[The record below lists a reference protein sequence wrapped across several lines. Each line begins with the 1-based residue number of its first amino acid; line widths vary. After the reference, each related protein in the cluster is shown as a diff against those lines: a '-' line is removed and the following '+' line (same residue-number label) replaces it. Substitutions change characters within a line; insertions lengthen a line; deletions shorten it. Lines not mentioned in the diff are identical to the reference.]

1 MLSTLS
7 KAFNKFEKNNETIVL
22 NILYMSFNT
31 EEIRHAYKWKYNK
44 ERKSEVIL
52 STITVSKEWH
62 YLAEKNLSALFIAIK
77 WKHREDFCC
86 LNCLHSYRTKP
97 KLKKHYNVC
106 KNYDYC
112 YREIPTEANKN
123 LKYNQG
129 EIPMKDP
136 FIIYA
141 DLESLLRK
149 IRICH
154 DNPEKSSTTKMN
166 KHTPFAY

>member
-1 MLSTLS
+1 MLS

>member
-1 MLSTLS
+1 MLS
-7 KAFNKFEKNNETIVL
+7 KAFNKFEKNNETIAL

-52 STITVSKEWH
+52 STITVGKEWH

-154 DNPEKSSTTKMN
+154 DNPEKSLTTKMN
-166 KHTPFAY
+166 KHTPFGY